1 MTNTHQA
8 PPKKRLWNDPRVR
21 GLIFQ
26 AVTIFLVVW
35 LGWTLV
41 DNTLANMAA
50 RGIQTGFGFLEDSA
64 NFGILMTL
72 IPYNESMSYLR
83 VFYVG
88 LLNTVLVSVIGIM
101 LATILGF
108 TVGVARLSS
117 NWLLAKI
124 SLAYIEIFRNV
135 PLLLQIFFWYYFV
148 LRTLPSVRDSMSLG
162 GLFVLNNRG
171 FSMPHPYA
179 ESGFQFVWL
188 AIVVAIAF
196 VIGWTRYVRRR
207 QMRTGQRL
215 PVLWVNLAVL
225 VGLPLIVFLLLGMP
239 LHWTVPELKG
249 FNYAGGV
256 TIIPEFAA
264 LLVALTMY
272 TGSFIAEAVRSG
284 ILSVSKGQTE
294 AAHALGVKPGRTL
307 QLVIIPQAMR
317 VIIPQVT
324 SQYLNL
330 AKNSSLA
337 TAIGYPDLVAVF
349 MGTTLNQTGR
359 AVEIVAMTM
368 SVYLAMSLLISLGM
382 NAYNRAVALKGGRT

>member
-88 LLNTVLVSVIGIM
+88 LLNTILVSVIGIM